1 MDTQTGNNIY
11 EVGLHRLVT
20 TTEALAVFVRADNE
34 QEAVELAYAKAEFG
48 GGQVTHIRTDTT
60 VEVENGYV
68 QFVSKVSHNEIHHA

>member
-1 MDTQTGNNIY
+1 METQNGNNIY

-48 GGQVTHIRTDTT
+48 GGQITHTRVDTT
-60 VEVENGYV
+60 VEADNGYV
-68 QFVSKVSHNEIHHA
+68 QFVSKVAHAQDHYA